1 MKKSWAVMRRDL
13 IKLSRAPALVVTS
26 VVMPILFLLIFGNS
40 LQGQLKHL
48 PIAIVSEDRGPY
60 GIRVLEKMQ
69 ALAVG
74 PQSIT
79 ISYMR
84 DPGKALQE
92 VRTGHYKAALIIPPG
107 FSRDIVAGRIGEL
120 GLFVDNV
127 DSISTATITALV
139 GQASATIRSGY
150 VTAREPKLNE
160 IALRPSN
167 LFATVDYDRSLIPG
181 VIVMALFMGSM
192 TSGVFNWIMDRFSGV
207 TEAYLVTPL
216 SPWNIASGL
225 LGSSVL
231 ATTCEA
237 ILVLITGLA
246 LTGGG
251 MAAGIRAFGVLC
263 GVIVLTGTG
272 LLAMMFA
279 MYSHASNPRLI
290 GGPAGFLNVILFFPS
305 GAVYPIESLPAWLH
319 SFTLW
324 NPETHAISAL
334 KSVMFK
340 GADFAAIS
348 GDVAFLAGFTLL
360 MLVLAGATLK
370 RSL

>member
-13 IKLSRAPALVVTS
+13 IKLSKAPALVVTS
-26 VVMPILFLLIFGNS
+26 VVMPLLFLLIFGNS

-48 PIAIVSEDRGPY
+48 PIAIVSQDTGPY
-60 GIRVLEKMQ
+60 GIRVMEKMQ
-69 ALAVG
+69 ALAAG
-74 PQSIT
+74 PQTIT

-84 DPGKALQE
+84 DSADALQA
-92 VRTGHYKAALIIPPG
+92 VRSGHFKAAVIIPPG
-107 FSRDIVAGRIGEL
+107 FSREIIAGRIGEL

-127 DSISTATITALV
+127 DSISSATIKALV
-139 GQASATIRSGY
+139 GQATITLRDGY

-160 IALRPSN
+160 IVLRPSN
-167 LFATVDYDRSLIPG
+167 LFVTVDYDRSLIPG

-216 SPWNIASGL
+216 SPWNIAGGL

-237 ILVLITGLA
+237 ILVLIAGLA
-246 LTGGG
+246 LTGGVMVG
-251 MAAGIRAFGVLC
+251 GIRALGILC

-279 MYSHASNPRLI
+279 LYSRVSNPRLL

-305 GAVYPIESLPAWLH
+305 GAVYPVESLPHWLH

-340 GADFAAIS
+340 GANFAAIS
-348 GDVAFLAGFTLL
+348 GDVAFLAAFTAL
-360 MLVLAGATLK
+360 MLLLAGATLK

>member
-1 MKKSWAVMRRDL
+1 MRRDL
-13 IKLSRAPALVVTS
+13 IKLSRAPALVITS
-26 VVMPILFLLIFGNS
+26 VVMPVLFLLIFGNS

-48 PIAIVSEDRGPY
+48 PIVIVSQDRGPY
-60 GIRVLEKMQ
+60 GIRVREKMQ
-69 ALAVG
+69 ALAAG
-74 PQSIT
+74 PQTIT
-79 ISYMR
+79 ISYMN
-84 DPGKALQE
+84 DPGAAVQDVK
-92 VRTGHYKAALIIPPG
+92 TGRFKAALLIPPG

-127 DSISTATITALV
+127 DSISTAAIKNIV
-139 GQASATIRSGY
+139 GQATTTLRNGY
-150 VTAREPKLNE
+150 ITAREPKLNE
-160 IALRPSN
+160 ITLRPSN
-167 LFATVDYDRSLIPG
+167 LFVTVDYDRSLIPG

-216 SPWNIASGL
+216 SPWDIAGGL
-225 LGSSVL
+225 LASSVL
-231 ATTCEA
+231 ATTAEA
-237 ILVLITGLA
+237 ILVLIVGLA

-251 MAAGIRAFGVLC
+251 MAGGWRAIVMLC

-279 MYSHASNPRLI
+279 IYSRASNPRLI

-305 GAVYPIESLPAWLH
+305 GAVYPIESLPPWLH
-319 SFTLW
+319 SFTIW

-348 GDVAFLAGFTLL
+348 GDVQFLAVFTAL
-360 MLVLAGATLK
+360 MLLLAGATLK

>member
-13 IKLSRAPALVVTS
+13 IKLSKAPALVVTTL
-26 VVMPILFLLIFGNS
+26 VMPILFLLVFGNS
-40 LQGQLKHL
+40 LQGQLKRL
-48 PIAIVSEDRGPY
+48 PIAIVSQDTGPY

-69 ALAVG
+69 ALAAG
-74 PQSIT
+74 PQTIT
-79 ISYMR
+79 ISYMH
-84 DPGKALQE
+84 DSGEALQA
-92 VRTGHYKAALIIPPG
+92 VRTGHFKAALIIPQG
-107 FSRDIVAGRIGEL
+107 FSRDIIAGRIGEL

-127 DSISTATITALV
+127 DSISAAAIKALV
-139 GQASATIRSGY
+139 GQATATLGSGY
-150 VTAREPKLNE
+150 VTAREPKLSE

-167 LFATVDYDRSLIPG
+167 LFVTVDYDRSLIPG

-192 TSGVFNWIMDRFSGV
+192 TSGVFNWIMDRFAGV

-216 SPWNIASGL
+216 SPWNIAGGL

-237 ILVLITGLA
+237 ILVLIAGLA
-246 LTGGG
+246 LTGGAMAGG
-251 MAAGIRAFGVLC
+251 MRALGMLC

-279 MYSHASNPRLI
+279 MYSRASNPRLI
-290 GGPAGFLNVILFFPS
+290 GGPASFLNVILFFPS
-305 GAVYPIESLPAWLH
+305 GAVYPVESLPRWLH

-348 GDVAFLAGFTLL
+348 GDVAFLAAFTAL
-360 MLVLAGATLK
+360 MLLLAGATLK

>member
-1 MKKSWAVMRRDL
+1 MKKSWAIMRRDL
-13 IKLSRAPALVVTS
+13 IKLSKAPALVVTS
-26 VVMPILFLLIFGNS
+26 VVMPVLFLLIFGNS

-48 PIAIVSEDRGPY
+48 PVVIVSEDHGPY

-69 ALAVG
+69 ALAAG
-74 PQSIT
+74 PRTIT
-79 ISYMR
+79 ISYMH
-84 DPGKALQE
+84 DPGNALQE
-92 VRTGHYKAALIIPPG
+92 VRTGHCKAALIIPPD
-107 FSRDIVAGRIGEL
+107 FSRGIVAGRIGEL
-120 GLFVDNV
+120 GLFVDNA
-127 DSISTATITALV
+127 DSISTAAIKAIV
-139 GQASATIRSGY
+139 AQATATIRSGY

-167 LFATVDYDRSLIPG
+167 LFVTVDYDRSLIPG

-216 SPWNIASGL
+216 SPWNIAGGL

-237 ILVLITGLA
+237 ILVLIAGLA

-251 MAAGIRAFGVLC
+251 MAGGMRAMGMLC

-305 GAVYPIESLPAWLH
+305 GAVYPIESLPPWLH

-348 GDVAFLAGFTLL
+348 GDVEFLAVFTAL
-360 MLVLAGATLK
+360 MLLLAGATLK

>member
-13 IKLSRAPALVVTS
+13 IKLSKAPALVVTS
-26 VVMPILFLLIFGNS
+26 VVMPILFLMIFGNS
-40 LQGQLKHL
+40 LQGQLRHL
-48 PIAIVSEDRGPY
+48 PIAIVIEDRGPY

-74 PQSIT
+74 PQTIT
-79 ISYMR
+79 ISYLHN
-84 DPGKALQE
+84 PAEALQE
-92 VRTGHYKAALIIPPG
+92 VRTGHYKAAIVIPAG
-107 FSRDIVAGRIGEL
+107 FSRNIVAGRIGEL

-127 DSISTATITALV
+127 DSISTATIKAVV
-139 GQASATIRSGY
+139 GQATATLRSGY
-150 VTAREPKLNE
+150 VTAREPKLDE
-160 IALRPSN
+160 IVLRPSN
-167 LFATVDYDRSLIPG
+167 LFITVDYDRSLIPG

-207 TEAYLVTPL
+207 TEAYLATPL

-237 ILVLITGLA
+237 ILVLIAGLA

-251 MAAGIRAFGVLC
+251 MAGGIQAFGMLC

-305 GAVYPIESLPAWLH
+305 GAVYPIESLPRWLH

-348 GDVAFLAGFTLL
+348 ADVTFLAAFTAL
-360 MLVLAGATLK
+360 MLVLAGATLR

>member
-1 MKKSWAVMRRDL
+1 
-13 IKLSRAPALVVTS
+13 
-26 VVMPILFLLIFGNS
+26 
-40 LQGQLKHL
+40 
-48 PIAIVSEDRGPY
+48 VSQDEGPY

-69 ALAVG
+69 ALAAG
-74 PQSIT
+74 PQT
-79 ISYMR
+79 IAVTYLR
-84 DPGKALQE
+84 NPGLALRQ
-92 VRTGHYKAALIIPPG
+92 VRTGRYKAALIIPPD
-107 FSRDIVAGRIGEL
+107 FSRDIIAGRIGEL

-127 DSISTATITALV
+127 DSISTAAIKGV
-139 GQASATIRSGY
+139 IGQATATMRSGY
-150 VTAREPKLNE
+150 VTAREPKLDE
-160 IALRPSN
+160 ILLRPSN
-167 LFATVDYDRSLIPG
+167 LFASVDYDRSLIPG

-192 TSGVFNWIMDRFSGV
+192 TSGVFNWIMDRFAGV

-225 LGSSVL
+225 LASSVL

-237 ILVLITGLA
+237 MLVLMAGLA

-251 MAAGIRAFGVLC
+251 MAGGVRAFGMLC

-279 MYSHASNPRLI
+279 MYNRASNPRLI

-305 GAVYPIESLPAWLH
+305 GAVYPIESLPPWLH
-319 SFTLW
+319 SFTRW

-348 GDVAFLAGFTLL
+348 SDLTFLAVFTAVMLL
-360 MLVLAGATLK
+360 LAGATLK

>member
-1 MKKSWAVMRRDL
+1 MNKSWAVMRRDL

-48 PIAIVSEDRGPY
+48 PIAIVSEDDGPY
-60 GIRVLEKMQ
+60 GLRVLEKMQ
-69 ALAVG
+69 ALAAG
-74 PQSIT
+74 PQTIT
-79 ISYMR
+79 VNYLH
-84 DPGKALQE
+84 DPAKALQE
-92 VRTGHYKAALIIPPG
+92 VRTGHYKAALIIPNG
-107 FSRDIVAGRIGEL
+107 FSRDIIAGRIGEL
-120 GLFVDNV
+120 GLFVDDV
-127 DSISTATITALV
+127 DSISTATIKAIV
-139 GQASATIRSGY
+139 GQATATIRSAY
-150 VTAREPKLNE
+150 VTAREPKLDQ
-160 IALRPSN
+160 IVLRPNN
-167 LFATVDYDRSLIPG
+167 LFVTVDYDRSLIPG

-237 ILVLITGLA
+237 ILVLIAGLA

-251 MAAGIRAFGVLC
+251 MAGGIWAFGMLC

-279 MYSHASNPRLI
+279 MYSRASNPRLI
-290 GGPAGFLNVILFFPS
+290 GGPAGFLNVILFS
-305 GAVYPIESLPAWLH
+305 QAEQSTRSRVSLRGCTRSRCGILR
-319 SFTLW
+319 LMQ
-324 NPETHAISAL
+324 SA
-334 KSVMFK
+334 
-340 GADFAAIS
+340 
-348 GDVAFLAGFTLL
+348 
-360 MLVLAGATLK
+360 
-370 RSL
+370 R

>member
-1 MKKSWAVMRRDL
+1 MQKSWAVMRRDL
-13 IKLSRAPALVVTS
+13 IKLSKTPALIVTS
-26 VVMPILFLLIFGNS
+26 VVLPILFLLIFGNS

-48 PIAIVSEDRGPY
+48 PMVIVSHDRGPY

-69 ALAVG
+69 ALAAG
-74 PQSIT
+74 PQTINIT
-79 ISYMR
+79 YMR
-84 DPGKALQE
+84 DVGSALNE
-92 VRTGHYKAALIIPPG
+92 VRTGHCKAALVIPPD

-127 DSISTATITALV
+127 DSISTATIKALTA
-139 GQASATIRSGY
+139 QAIATVRSGY
-150 VTAREPKLNE
+150 VSAREPKLNE

-167 LFATVDYDRSLIPG
+167 LFVTVDYDRSLIPG

-216 SPWNIASGL
+216 SPWNIAGGL

-231 ATTCEA
+231 ATTGEA
-237 ILVLITGLA
+237 ILVLIGGLA
-246 LTGGG
+246 LTSGGMGGG
-251 MAAGIRAFGVLC
+251 PAALAMLC

-279 MYSHASNPRLI
+279 LYSRASNPRLI

-305 GAVYPIESLPAWLH
+305 GAVYPIESLPPWLH
-319 SFTLW
+319 AFTVW
-324 NPETHAISAL
+324 NPETHAINAL

-348 GDVAFLAGFTLL
+348 GDVSFLAVFTAL
-360 MLVLAGATLK
+360 MLLLAGATLK

>member
-13 IKLSRAPALVVTS
+13 IKLSQAPALIVTS
-26 VVMPILFLLIFGNS
+26 IVMPVLFLLIFGNS

-48 PIAIVSEDRGPY
+48 PVAIVSEDRGPY
-60 GIRVLEKMQ
+60 GIRILEKMQ
-69 ALAVG
+69 ALAAG
-74 PQSIT
+74 PQTIT
-79 ISYMR
+79 ITYVH
-84 DPGKALQE
+84 DPAKALQE
-92 VRTGHYKAALIIPPG
+92 VRAAHSKAALVIPPD
-107 FSRDIVAGRIGEL
+107 FSRQIIAGRIGEL

-127 DSISTATITALV
+127 DSISTSAIKAIV
-139 GQASATIRSGY
+139 GQATATLNGGY
-150 VTAREPKLNE
+150 VSAREPKLNA

-167 LFATVDYDRSLIPG
+167 LFTTVDYDRSLIPG

-216 SPWNIASGL
+216 SPWNIAGGL

-237 ILVLITGLA
+237 MVVLIAGLA

-251 MAAGIRAFGVLC
+251 MAGGLHALGMLC

-305 GAVYPIESLPAWLH
+305 GAVYPVESLPPWLH
-319 SFTLW
+319 AFTLW

-348 GDVAFLAGFTLL
+348 GDVLFLAAFTAL
-360 MLVLAGATLK
+360 MLLLAGATLK

>member
-1 MKKSWAVMRRDL
+1 VKKSWAVMRRDL
-13 IKLSRAPALVVTS
+13 IKLSKAPALIVTS

-48 PIAIVSEDRGPY
+48 PIAIVGQDRGQY
-60 GIRVLEKMQ
+60 GILVLEKMQ
-69 ALAVG
+69 ALAAG
-74 PQSIT
+74 PQTIT
-79 ISYMR
+79 ISYMD
-84 DPGKALQE
+84 DPGEALQA
-92 VRTGHYKAALIIPPG
+92 VRTGHCKAALIIPPD

-127 DSISTATITALV
+127 DSISTATIEAVVAQATATL
-139 GQASATIRSGY
+139 RSGY

-167 LFATVDYDRSLIPG
+167 LFVTVDYDRSLIPG
-181 VIVMALFMGSM
+181 VIVMALFVGSM
-192 TSGVFNWIMDRFSGV
+192 TSGVFNWIMDRFAGV

-216 SPWNIASGL
+216 SPWNIAGGL
-225 LGSSVL
+225 LASSVL

-237 ILVLITGLA
+237 ILVLIAGLA

-251 MAAGIRAFGVLC
+251 MAGGLRALGMLC

-279 MYSHASNPRLI
+279 IYSHTSNPRLI
-290 GGPAGFLNVILFFPS
+290 GGPAGFLNMILFFPS
-305 GAVYPIESLPAWLH
+305 GAVYPIESLPPWLH

-340 GADFAAIS
+340 GANFAAIS
-348 GDVAFLAGFTLL
+348 GDVAFLAAFTFL
-360 MLVLAGATLK
+360 MLLLAGATLK

>member
-1 MKKSWAVMRRDL
+1 MKKSWAIMRRDL
-13 IKLSRAPALVVTS
+13 IKLSKAPALVVTS
-26 VVMPILFLLIFGNS
+26 VVMPILFLLIFGSS
-40 LQGQLKHL
+40 LQGQLRRL
-48 PIAIVSEDRGPY
+48 PIAIVSVDAGPY

-69 ALAVG
+69 ALAAG
-74 PQSIT
+74 PQTIV
-79 ISYMR
+79 ISYMN
-84 DPGKALQE
+84 DPAKAVDA
-92 VRTGHYKAALIIPPG
+92 VRVGQFKAALIIPPT
-107 FSRDIVAGRIGEL
+107 FSRDIIAGRIGEL

-127 DSISTATITALV
+127 DSISAAVIKGLV
-139 GQASATIRSGY
+139 GQATLTLRDSY

-167 LFATVDYDRSLIPG
+167 MFVTVDYDRSLIPG

-192 TSGVFNWIMDRFSGV
+192 TSGVFNWVMDRFAGV
-207 TEAYLVTPL
+207 TEAYLATPL
-216 SPWNIASGL
+216 SPWNIAGGL

-237 ILVLITGLA
+237 ILVLIAGLV

-251 MAAGIRAFGVLC
+251 MAGGIRALGMLC
-263 GVIVLTGTG
+263 GVIILTGTG

-305 GAVYPIESLPAWLH
+305 GAVYPVESLPRWLH
-319 SFTLW
+319 AFTLW

-340 GADFAAIS
+340 GANFAAIS
-348 GDVAFLAGFTLL
+348 GDVAFLAAFTIVMLL
-360 MLVLAGATLK
+360 LAGATLK

>member
-13 IKLSRAPALVVTS
+13 IKLSKAPALIVTTL
-26 VVMPILFLLIFGNS
+26 VMPVLFLLIFGNS
-40 LQGQLKHL
+40 LQGQLKRL
-48 PIAIVSEDRGPY
+48 PMAIVSQDTGPY

-69 ALAVG
+69 ALAAG
-74 PQSIT
+74 PETIT
-79 ISYMR
+79 VSYMQ
-84 DPGKALQE
+84 DPAEALRA
-92 VRTGHYKAALIIPPG
+92 VRTGHCKAALIIPPG
-107 FSRDIVAGRIGEL
+107 FSRDIIAGRIGEV
-120 GLFVDNV
+120 GLFIDNV
-127 DSISTATITALV
+127 DSISAAAIKALV
-139 GQASATIRSGY
+139 EQAIATLRIAY
-150 VTAREPKLNE
+150 VSAREPKLNE
-160 IALRPSN
+160 IIVRPSN
-167 LFATVDYDRSLIPG
+167 LFVTVDYDRSLIPG

-216 SPWNIASGL
+216 SPWNIAGGL
-225 LGSSVL
+225 MGSSVL

-237 ILVLITGLA
+237 ILVLIAGLA

-251 MAAGIRAFGVLC
+251 MAGGIRALGMLC

-279 MYSHASNPRLI
+279 LYSRASNPRLL

-305 GAVYPIESLPAWLH
+305 GAVYPVESLPRWLR

-348 GDVAFLAGFTLL
+348 GDVRFLAAFTIL
-360 MLVLAGATLK
+360 MLLLAGATLK

>member
-13 IKLSRAPALVVTS
+13 IKLSKAPALIVTS

-48 PIAIVSEDRGPY
+48 PIVIVSQDQGPY
-60 GIRVLEKMQ
+60 GIRMLEKMQ
-69 ALAVG
+69 ALAAG
-74 PQSIT
+74 PQTIS
-79 ISYMR
+79 ISYMH
-84 DPGKALQE
+84 DAGGALQE
-92 VRTGHYKAALIIPPG
+92 VKDGHSKAVLIIPPD
-107 FSRDIVAGRIGEL
+107 FSRNIVAGRIGEL

-127 DSISTATITALV
+127 DSISTASIKGVV
-139 GQASATIRSGY
+139 GQATGAIRDGY

-167 LFATVDYDRSLIPG
+167 LFVTVDYDRSLIPG
-181 VIVMALFMGSM
+181 VIVMALFVGSM

-216 SPWNIASGL
+216 SPWNIAGGL
-225 LGSSVL
+225 LASSVL

-237 ILVLITGLA
+237 IIVLIAGLA

-251 MAAGIRAFGVLC
+251 MAGGMRALGMLC

-290 GGPAGFLNVILFFPS
+290 GGPAGFLNMILFFPS
-305 GAVYPIESLPAWLH
+305 GAVYPIESLPPWLH
-319 SFTLW
+319 TFTLW
-324 NPETHAISAL
+324 NPETHAIRAL

-340 GADFAAIS
+340 GAHFAAIS
-348 GDVAFLAGFTLL
+348 SDVAFLAAFTAL

>member
-13 IKLSRAPALVVTS
+13 IKLSKSPALVITS
-26 VVMPILFLLIFGNS
+26 VVLPVLFLLIFGNS

-48 PIAIVSEDRGPY
+48 PMAVVSQDRGPY
-60 GIRVLEKMQ
+60 GLRVMEKLQ
-69 ALAVG
+69 ALAAG
-74 PQSIT
+74 PQIIT
-79 ISYMR
+79 VNYLH
-84 DPGKALQE
+84 DAGVALEE
-92 VRTGHYKAALIIPPG
+92 VKTGHYKAALVIPPV
-107 FSRDIVAGRIGEL
+107 FSREVIAGRIGEL

-127 DSISTATITALV
+127 DSISSAEIKAIV
-139 GQASATIRSGY
+139 GQAMNSIRDGY

-160 IALRPSN
+160 ILLRPSN
-167 LFATVDYDRSLIPG
+167 LFVTVDYDRSLIPG
-181 VIVMALFMGSM
+181 VIVMALFMGSL

-216 SPWNIASGL
+216 SPWNIACGL
-225 LGSSVL
+225 LASSVL

-237 ILVLITGLA
+237 ILVLIAGLA

-251 MAAGIRAFGVLC
+251 MAGGLPAFAMLC

-279 MYSHASNPRLI
+279 LYSHASNPRLI

-305 GAVYPIESLPAWLH
+305 GAVYPIESLPQWLH
-319 SFTLW
+319 SFTVW
-324 NPETHAISAL
+324 NPETHAIRAL

-348 GDVAFLAGFTLL
+348 GDVAFLAAFTGVMLL
-360 MLVLAGATLK
+360 LAGATLK